1 MIWYDVF
8 VVTRCIE
15 PEQTS
20 LWNKLLEKVIRDIHS
35 KQEFHLTDKLKEQ
48 IRDIGEVPP
57 EKMSVK
63 SKQYFN
69 PKFKELG
76 INDQIQI
83 EHMTSVKNIIKKIWL
98 LKKENPNPTPEMIE
112 SLMNENTNCI
122 YKLRKKEKELHG

>member
-20 LWNKLLEKVIRDIHS
+20 LWNKFLAQAIRDIHS

-69 PKFKELG
+69 RKFKELG
-76 INDQIQI
+76 MDQIQI

-122 YKLRKKEKELHG
+122 YKLGKKEKELHG